1 MQQMMEQI
9 VKFIVSAAVMFLFM
23 FSLMFC
29 FDSPNTLT
37 NILLVGA
44 NVLFWGGLLW
54 FINRK
59 GKKR

>member
-1 MQQMMEQI
+1 MMEQI
-9 VKFIVSAAVMFLFM
+9 VKFIVSADVMFLFM

-44 NVLFWGGLLW
+44 NVLFWRGLLW